1 MIKIMISQP
10 MAGKTTE
17 QIKKERQKAI
27 KQLNKY
33 IHEEFTVIDTV
44 IEDHEEKSDLQ
55 CFAESIMFLDKADC
69 LVMVPG
75 WESSRGCRLEHDI
88 AKQYGKE
95 VIHILRSEWEPP
107 EEAPAFEHNWGASM
121 WR

>member
-1 MIKIMISQP
+1 M
-10 MAGKTTE
+10 
-17 QIKKERQKAI
+17 
-27 KQLNKY
+27 
-33 IHEEFTVIDTV
+33 IDTV

-88 AKQYGKE
+88 AVAYDKNVGL
-95 VIHILRSEWEPP
+95 ILESEWEQN
-107 EEAPAFEHNWGASM
+107 EDATDFEQHYKNIKEGKST

>member
-27 KQLNKY
+27 KQLDKY
-33 IHEEFTVIDTV
+33 LTEDFTVIDTV

-55 CFAESIMFLDKADC
+55 CFAESIMFLDKADI

-88 AKQYGKE
+88 AKEYGKKIE
-95 VIHILRSEWEPP
+95 YILRSEWEPP
-107 EEAPAFEHNWGASM
+107 EKAPAFECNWGASM

>member
-27 KQLNKY
+27 KQLDKY
-33 IHEEFTVIDTV
+33 IIEDFTVIDTV

-55 CFAESIMFLDKADC
+55 GLAESIMFLDKADC

-75 WESSRGCRLEHDI
+75 WESSRGCKLEHDI

-95 VIHILRSEWEPP
+95 VIHILRSE
-107 EEAPAFEHNWGASM
+107 
-121 WR
+121 